1 MSSQISFFFFFSF
14 FILLVIV
21 VSAKWARRLKLLAW
35 NGVSAKSRIQQKL
48 TYKFKKQKKKKE
60 EEEEEEE
67 KEKEKEKEKVTKK
80 YSYQKSLWTNH
91 GTLIFFV
98 GEHQFA
104 VRKQNSFQNW
114 IVLKEK
120 K

>member
-48 TYKFKKQKKKKE
+48 TYKFKKPKKKKKE
-60 EEEEEEE
+60 EEEE
-67 KEKEKEKEKVTKK
+67 EKEKVTKK